1 MSLSTHPFEAFH
13 PALHDHDGEICPM
26 CEQAIPNDRL
36 EQVKAR
42 QAQHQREVE
51 SQLALK
57 LKAEREQLQ
66 QQNEQALAKAREEA
80 AAKEAAARVEERR
93 AATAAAD
100 VKIAAANNAA
110 EAVRAQADALKKQLD
125 ASAAETNEKVTA
137 ARAEE
142 RRAASAEADAKV
154 AAANTATDVVRAQ
167 ADALKRQL
175 DASAAET
182 NAKVT
187 AARAEERRAAAVEAE
202 TRVLAANTAEKTA
215 RAQADELKKQL
226 AASAAA
232 TTEKVTAAREAARK
246 EAEVALQPRLVAAQS
261 AAQQAQD
268 QARLVAGREEAARAQ
283 LKVLE
288 EEKQAAVTAK
298 VAAEQ
303 QVQALHEAHQKALRD
318 GIQETRE
325 AMERSNRDALNAEQ
339 AKHFE
344 DKQKIQNT
352 VDDLKRQLE
361 NKTALELGEGAEVD
375 LFEAIKEAFPD
386 DDITRI
392 KRGVAG
398 ADIRHMVR
406 HNGKNCGLI
415 LYDSK
420 NHKAWRSDFV
430 TKLRDDQIADKA
442 DHAILSTIAFPQ
454 GTKQLHIQDG
464 VVLVNP
470 ARAVVIAKLVR
481 RQIVQAHCRN
491 LSNDDREQK
500 SLELYSFIS
509 SERFEALMTKLQ
521 ATTNSLNELDV
532 KEQAAHKAVWQ
543 KRGQLVGSVAKAQ
556 ADLVSEIERI
566 VGTAE
571 DAIEEDLATMLTD
584 IAATGAQ

>member
-1 MSLSTHPFEAFH
+1 MSLSTHSFKAFH
-13 PALHDHDGEICPM
+13 PALHDHDGEVCPM

-36 EQVKAR
+36 EEVKAR

-57 LKAEREQLQ
+57 LKAEREQLTAQLLQ
-66 QQNEQALAKAREEA
+66 QHEEVLTKAREEA
-80 AAKEAAARVEERR
+80 AAKEAAARIEERR
-93 AATAAAD
+93 AVTAEAD
-100 VKIAAANNAA
+100 AKIAAANNVV
-110 EAVRAQADALKKQLD
+110 EAVRVQADALKKQLD
-125 ASAAETNEKVTA
+125 ASTAETNEKVTA

-142 RRAASAEADAKV
+142 RRTATVEADAKI
-154 AAANTATDVVRAQ
+154 AAAKTDTEAAQ
-167 ADALKRQL
+167 AHAHELKKQL
-175 DASAAET
+175 DASAA
-182 NAKVT
+182 AT
-187 AARAEERRAAAVEAE
+187 AALVTEA
-202 TRVLAANTAEKTA
+202 R
-215 RAQADELKKQL
+215 D
-226 AASAAA
+226 
-232 TTEKVTAAREAARK
+232 AARK
-246 EAEVALQPRLVAAQS
+246 EAEVVLQPQLAAAQL
-261 AAQQAQD
+261 AAQQAQE
-268 QARLVAGREEAARAQ
+268 QARVVAEREEASRAQ
-283 LKVLE
+283 IVQLAQDVAVAREEGKTAGDELRTQLAQVN

-298 VAAEQ
+298 AAAGLQ
-303 QVQALHEAHQKALRD
+303 FQALQETHAKALRD

-325 AMERSNRDALNAEQ
+325 AMEKSSRDALNAEQ

-352 VDDLKRQLE
+352 VEDLKRQLE
-361 NKTALELGEGAEVD
+361 NKTALDLGEGAEVD
-375 LFEAIKEAFPD
+375 LFEALKDAFPD
-386 DDITRI
+386 DDLSRI

-406 HNGKNCGLI
+406 HNGKDCGLI

-420 NHKAWRSDFV
+420 NHKAWRSEFV

-454 GTKQLHIQDG
+454 GTKQLHILDG

-509 SERFEALMTKLQ
+509 SERFEALMTKLH

-532 KEQAAHKAVWQ
+532 KEQAAHKVVWQ

>member
-1 MSLSTHPFEAFH
+1 MSLSTHPSEAFH

-51 SQLALK
+51 SQYAFR
-57 LKAEREQLQ
+57 LKAASDQLTAQLQ
-66 QQNEQALAKAREEA
+66 QQSDQALAKVRREAE
-80 AAKEAAARVEERR
+80 AKEAAARAEERR
-93 AATAAAD
+93 AATVEAD
-100 VKIAAANNAA
+100 AKVAAANTAT

-125 ASAAETNEKVTA
+125 ASATETNEKVIA

-142 RRAASAEADAKV
+142 RRTATAEADAKI
-154 AAANTATDVVRAQ
+154 AAANTATKGVQ
-167 ADALKRQL
+167 
-175 DASAAET
+175 S
-182 NAKVT
+182 
-187 AARAEERRAAAVEAE
+187 
-202 TRVLAANTAEKTA
+202 
-215 RAQADELKKQL
+215 QADELKKQL
-226 AASAAA
+226 DASVAA
-232 TTEKVTAAREAARK
+232 TGEKVTEARDAARK
-246 EAEVALQPRLVAAQS
+246 EAEAVLQPQLAAAQL
-261 AAQQAQD
+261 AAQQAQE
-268 QARLVAGREEAARAQ
+268 QARVVAEREEASRARIAQLTQDVAVAREEGKKTAGDELRAQ
-283 LKVLE
+283 LAQMD
-288 EEKQAAVTAK
+288 EEKRAAVTARA
-298 VAAEQ
+298 AAEQ
-303 QVQALHEAHQKALRD
+303 QAQALHEVHQKALRD
-318 GIQETRE
+318 GIQEARE
-325 AMERSNRDALNAEQ
+325 AMEKSSRDALNAEQ
-339 AKHFE
+339 AKYFE

-361 NKTALELGEGAEVD
+361 NKTSLELGEGAEVD
-375 LFEAIKEAFPD
+375 LFEGLKEAFPD

-406 HNGKNCGLI
+406 HNGKDCGLI

-420 NHKAWRSDFV
+420 NHKAWRTDFV

-509 SERFEALMTKLQ
+509 SERFEAHMTKLQ

-584 IAATGAQ
+584 IATAGAQ